1 MPIKE
6 IDIFKGKIGL
16 NLLITIPI
24 SIICFILI
32 SLRMKFDF
40 NFILIG
46 SLVIIS
52 VELLVAILGLFLNL
66 LYPNFDWKNE
76 VAVVKRSF
84 SMIAVMLISA
94 LYIAAILKNMFKFSI
109 LNLNIFLSIAV
120 IITLVITLILWNLIK
135 TKGIEIFRKL

>member
-94 LYIAAILKNMFKFSI
+94 LYIALYLGIC
-109 LNLNIFLSIAV
+109 LNLV
-120 IITLVITLILWNLIK
+120 Y
-135 TKGIEIFRKL
+135 